1 MPIVVVKTLEFDEWA
16 REYDVTDAALKH
28 AAAEI
33 EAGLIDARLGGF
45 LLKNRIAAPGRG
57 KRGGYRV
64 ILGYRQGD
72 RLIFVHGF
80 AKNETETITRRET
93 EALRKLCE
101 IYMRADAEVFG
112 QMIAK
117 KLLLEID
124 PDEQDT

>member
-16 REYDVTDAALKH
+16 RECDVTDAALRH
-28 AAAEI
+28 AAGEI

-45 LLKNRIAAPGRG
+45 LLKKRISAPGRG

>member
-16 REYDVTDAALKH
+16 REYHVTDAALKR
-28 AAAEI
+28 AAGEI

-45 LLKNRIAAPGRG
+45 LLKKRIAAPGRG

-80 AKNETETITRRET
+80 AKNETDTLTRRET

-101 IYMRADAEVFG
+101 IYMRADVEVFG

>member
-16 REYDVTDAALKH
+16 REYAVTDAALKH

-45 LLKNRIAAPGRG
+45 LLKKRIAAPGRG

>member
-1 MPIVVVKTLEFDEWA
+1 M
-16 REYDVTDAALKH
+16 TDAALKH
-28 AAAEI
+28 AAGEI
-33 EAGLIDARLGGF
+33 EAGLIDAGLGGF
-45 LLKNRIAAPGRG
+45 LLKKRIAAPGRG

-72 RLIFVHGF
+72 RLIFVLGF
-80 AKNETETITRRET
+80 AKNETETITRREA